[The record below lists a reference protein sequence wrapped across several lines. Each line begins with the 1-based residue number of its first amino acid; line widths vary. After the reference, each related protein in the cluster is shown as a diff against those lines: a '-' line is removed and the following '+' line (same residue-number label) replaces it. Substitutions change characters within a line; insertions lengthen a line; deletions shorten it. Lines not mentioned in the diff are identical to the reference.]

1 MYIYIYISSCLYYPS
16 NLVVLTSCHL
26 FFAPPGGAVA
36 DAPGRPR
43 VLEELPGERGKKG
56 ISRDIMEKM

>member
-1 MYIYIYISSCLYYPS
+1 
-16 NLVVLTSCHL
+16 VVLTSCHL
-26 FFAPPGGAVA
+26 FFAPPGGAIA